1 MDGSLPPSITSGGYL
16 RPEFR
21 LRRAE
26 EYAYL
31 RESGKRFA
39 GRLCVLVVA
48 KPRDQRLRFGII
60 TSRKYSKRA
69 VDRNRARR
77 LLREAYRRVASHLE
91 PAWILLIPRY
101 RMKQSRMPEVLAE
114 LERLVLE
121 AALVPPDSFPTPGG
135 NQ

>member
-1 MDGSLPPSITSGGYL
+1 M
-16 RPEFR
+16 
-21 LRRAE
+21 
-26 EYAYL
+26 
-31 RESGKRFA
+31 REAGKRFA
-39 GRLCVLVVA
+39 GQLCVLVVA
-48 KPRDQRLRFGII
+48 SPLDRRLRFGII

-77 LLREAYRRVASHLE
+77 LLREAYRRVAPHLE

-114 LERLVLE
+114 LERLVFE
-121 AALVPPDSFPTPGG
+121 ADLVPPTTFSAPGE